1 LRARYRRILGFAA
14 RVLVQTWWFELAL
27 PRIGFA
33 RVAEGSRERRM
44 RVLAQRFH
52 LLAVELGGLM
62 IKVGQF
68 LSSRLDV
75 LPPEITTELAGLQD
89 EVPPVPVAEIRAL
102 AEAELGVPLARA
114 FAWFDDT
121 PLAAASLGQAHRAR
135 LSELDAADA
144 GFAEVVVKVQR
155 PGIDQVVATDLA
167 ALRRVAGW
175 LRRIRFIADRV
186 DAPALVEEFAQT
198 SLEEIDYLHEAA
210 AAERFAENFAHDPR
224 VDAPLV
230 AWERTTRRV
239 LTLSDVT
246 AIKINDTDA
255 LRAAGID
262 PAEVARVFAEV
273 MFDQLFTHGYV
284 HADPHPGNIFVTP
297 HRAGGMRMPGAAVDE
312 RPSSR
317 FARSGTSEGR
327 FAVPERGAKPRD
339 DGRSGTGEGRSG
351 TESEGVSHRAW
362 RLTFI
367 DFGMMAEVPEGI
379 RHGLRIL
386 FIAAASRDGKGMVAA
401 AQEIGVLM
409 PSAENRELER
419 ALTAVFARFGGMG
432 FAELRDVDPR
442 EFQGFAVEFGDTM
455 RSLPVQL
462 PEGLLLLIRAVSL
475 TSGMCSGLD
484 PQFNIWE
491 SIEPYATRLL
501 ADESGNLVQDL
512 AQQTVANAGILW
524 RLPRRI
530 EDLVARADEGSL
542 TFDLSRLERR
552 LDRIDALVRRAV
564 SGLLFAALL
573 IAGALVLTA
582 NPALG
587 IVLMSVSVLPLLHTL
602 FAGSFRRGPR

>member
-1 LRARYRRILGFAA
+1 MAGGESDDWFLSQSPDQGPAVAPAASPAPAPAAAPTDAAPPSSTAHRTAGDEGPPLRARYRRILTFAA
-14 RVLVQTWWFELAL
+14 RVLAQTWWFELVL
-27 PRIGFA
+27 PRIGLA
-33 RVAEGSRERRM
+33 GVAERSRERRM
-44 RVLAQRFH
+44 RTLAQRFH
-52 LLAVELGGLM
+52 VLAVELGGLM

-68 LSSRLDV
+68 MSSRLDV

-89 EVPPVPVAEIRAL
+89 EVPAVPVEQIRAL
-102 AEAELGVPLARA
+102 AEAELGVPLERA
-114 FAWFDDT
+114 FASFDDI

-135 LSELDAADA
+135 LSAQDAADT

-175 LRRIRFIADRV
+175 LRRIRFVADHV

-198 SLEEIDYLHEAA
+198 SLEEIDYIHEAA
-210 AAERFAENFAHDPR
+210 AAERFAENFAGDPR

-246 AIKINDTDA
+246 AIKINDVDA

-262 PAEVARVFAEV
+262 PTDVARVFAEV
-273 MFDQLFTHGYV
+273 MFDQLFTHGFV

-297 HRAGGMRMPGAAVDE
+297 HPGASTGSATGA
-312 RPSSR
+312 SAGS
-317 FARSGTSEGR
+317 AAGASAGSAAGASAGSAAGASAAGTSAAG
-327 FAVPERGAKPRD
+327 AGVP
-339 DGRSGTGEGRSG
+339 
-351 TESEGVSHRAW
+351 AW

-379 RHGLRIL
+379 RRGLRTL

-419 ALTAVFARFGGMG
+419 ALTALFARFGGMG

-475 TSGMCSGLD
+475 TSG
-484 PQFNIWE
+484 
-491 SIEPYATRLL
+491 
-501 ADESGNLVQDL
+501 
-512 AQQTVANAGILW
+512 
-524 RLPRRI
+524 
-530 EDLVARADEGSL
+530 
-542 TFDLSRLERR
+542 
-552 LDRIDALVRRAV
+552 
-564 SGLLFAALL
+564 
-573 IAGALVLTA
+573 
-582 NPALG
+582 
-587 IVLMSVSVLPLLHTL
+587 
-602 FAGSFRRGPR
+602 